1 MRLNM
6 YMFIQISVEKTSHVR
21 TSKLGI
27 KHSYYRRK
35 TIVHFRCDCCGV
47 EFTRPKGSVDPKRL
61 SNNYFHVCS
70 NCDAKRFAQQKGVER
85 KRVWDLPASSTLP
98 IGKM

>member
-1 MRLNM
+1 
-6 YMFIQISVEKTSHVR
+6 MFIKISTEKTSHVR
-21 TSKLGI
+21 ISKTGVE
-27 KHSYYRRK
+27 HTYYRHR
-35 TIVHFRCDCCGV
+35 TVVHFRCDCCGK
-47 EFTRPKGSVDPKRL
+47 EFNREKGKVDPKRL

-70 NCDAKRFAQQKGVER
+70 NCDAKRFAQRKQVER

>member
-1 MRLNM
+1 M
-6 YMFIQISVEKTSHVR
+6 YMFIRISVEKTEHVR
-21 TSKLGI
+21 ISKLGTE
-27 KHSYYRRK
+27 HSYHRRK
-35 TIVHFRCDCCGV
+35 TTVHFRCDSCGV

-85 KRVWDLPASSTLP
+85 KRVWDLLASSTLP